1 MSKRIGGIFYENGSK
16 MEVRK
21 TDEGTIIFILGREGK
36 EMKAEMRAD
45 QAKRI
50 GEHLIKAGT
59 SN

>member
-1 MSKRIGGIFYENGSK
+1 
-16 MEVRK
+16 
-21 TDEGTIIFILGREGK
+21 
-36 EMKAEMRAD
+36 MKAEMRAD